1 MDRRLPVGEGLPFA
15 GEEGVMRSL
24 WLRRCWAWGLFGL
37 VIAALAAGSWCSRS
51 DSNPGNGDSDPQE
64 LANFTLLD
72 INPESGTHQDSITVS
87 DYEGRTLLIFFVW
100 GSCPVCRANLNGL
113 AMVIDSLHEEGMTD
127 LVGIGINDHAT
138 EDFIPAIGDIGIV
151 LPVLQDTL
159 ITAGGSPAGAVVKLL
174 NCTNT
179 DDFLII
185 DREQYI
191 RKKTRSG
198 EGYGTEV
205 DMSTAEGR
213 TTVMHWVRDIDSTA
227 VTTSLGFGL

>member
-1 MDRRLPVGEGLPFA
+1 MERRLPVGEGLLFA

-37 VIAALAAGSWCSRS
+37 VIAALAAGSSCSSS
-51 DSNPGNGDSDPQE
+51 DSNSDPQR

-72 INPESGTHQDSITVS
+72 INPESGTHQDSFTAS

-100 GSCPVCRANLNGL
+100 GSCPVCCANLKGL
-113 AMVIDSLHEEGMTD
+113 ATVIDNLHEEGMTD

-138 EDFIPAIGDIGIV
+138 EDFIPEIANLGIV
-151 LPVLQDTL
+151 LPVLQDTV
-159 ITAGGSPAGAVVKLL
+159 ITAGGSSAGAVVKLL

-179 DDFLII
+179 DDFLIV

-198 EGYGTEV
+198 ELHGTEV
-205 DMSTAEGR
+205 DMSTSEGR

>member
-1 MDRRLPVGEGLPFA
+1 
-15 GEEGVMRSL
+15 MRSL
-24 WLRRCWAWGLFGL
+24 WLRRCWVWGLFGL
-37 VIAALAAGSWCSRS
+37 VIAALVAGVSCSS
-51 DSNPGNGDSDPQE
+51 DSNSGNGNSVPQR
-64 LANFTLLD
+64 LADFTLLD
-72 INPESGTHQDSITVS
+72 INPESETHQDSITVS

-127 LVGIGINDHAT
+127 LVGIGINDHT
-138 EDFIPAIGDIGIV
+138 TDDFIPEIGDLGIV

-159 ITAGGSPAGAVVKLL
+159 ISAGGSPAGAVVKLL

-198 EGYGTEV
+198 EGHGTEV

-227 VTTSLGFGL
+227 VTPSLGFGL